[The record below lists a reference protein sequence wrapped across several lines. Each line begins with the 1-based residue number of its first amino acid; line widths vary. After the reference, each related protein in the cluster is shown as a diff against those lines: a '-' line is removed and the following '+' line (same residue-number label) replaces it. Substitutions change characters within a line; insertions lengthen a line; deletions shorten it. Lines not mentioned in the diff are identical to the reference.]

1 MFQATA
7 SRKKIKYGS
16 CGLIGFDTS
25 TGQMAMEGVEIGGY
39 VPVGP
44 TGGGVEIGGYVP
56 VGPTGGAV
64 TGWDVVVT

>member
-1 MFQATA
+1 
-7 SRKKIKYGS
+7 
-16 CGLIGFDTS
+16 
-25 TGQMAMEGVEIGGY
+25 MEGVEIGGY

-44 TGGGVEIGGYVP
+44 TRGGVEIGGYVP